1 MFFGRGLRA
10 FVYLSVLA
18 LLTSCGDDGSATRP
32 SSLPSEV
39 ADMSELEDYKCDMS
53 LIGEIV
59 YVKNKRKNYEC
70 DGDKWFESYNQS
82 KSSSSVKMSSSSN
95 KKSSSS
101 SMRSGGET
109 YSSSSVKYSDSSV
122 KFSSSSSKNSS
133 SSVVSYSSTSSS
145 SRQLSWSSSWEPTVL
160 PPGKYDC
167 SVYDCVSTAYLNPN
181 VEYGEFL
188 DERDNK
194 VYRTV
199 KIGELVWMAQNLN
212 YYIDSESIFY
222 ENMCYNNDTLMCA
235 RYGRLYNQRS
245 SEIACPEGWHL
256 PTSEEIK
263 YLEDFVGNDA
273 AKLRS
278 INGWREKKE
287 NYDSFGFSA
296 IPAGAYKRYVSGSD
310 VDWIFYFEGYRSYF
324 WLYTLDTK
332 FGYSGAYIE
341 AYGMFQDNMS
351 YRNDMYSVRCI
362 QGQSP
367 LTSPCGMKTCEYGS
381 FTDERDGRTYKT
393 VTIGEQIWMAE
404 NLNYAYLQP
413 TKDLDS
419 SSFCFNDSLEYCEKY
434 GRLYLWSAAMDS
446 AGLFGTNGKG
456 CGAYV
461 DCSEKPPV
469 RGVCPENW
477 HLPSNSEWE
486 ILFKAT
492 GRKSYTGAALKSVFG
507 WDDQGNGADAYG
519 FSALPVGDR
528 AYDGE
533 YYGNGSITK
542 FWSSSEFHRTY
553 ANYVYLSNSSNE
565 ASISEYFKESAHSVR
580 CLHD

>member
-1 MFFGRGLRA
+1 MFLGRGLRA
-10 FVYLSVLA
+10 FVYLSVFA
-18 LLTSCGDDGSATRP
+18 LLTSCGDDGSTTRP

-39 ADMSELEDYKCDMS
+39 ADMDELEDYKCNLS

-59 YVKNKRKNYEC
+59 YVNEKRKNYEC
-70 DGDKWFESYNQS
+70 DGDHWFESYNQS

-95 KKSSSS
+95 KKSPSS

-122 KFSSSSSKNSS
+122 KSSSSNSKNSS
-133 SSVVSYSSTSSS
+133 SSVVSYSSASSS
-145 SRQLSWSSSWEPTVL
+145 SRQLSWSSSWEQTVL

-212 YYIDSESIFY
+212 YYIDGDSIFY
-222 ENMCYNNDTLMCA
+222 QNACYNNDTLMCA
-235 RYGRLYNQRS
+235 RYGRLYNQLS

-263 YLEDFVGNDA
+263 YLEDFIGKDA

-278 INGWREKKE
+278 INGWRKKME

-296 IPAGAYKRYVSGSD
+296 IPAGAYIRYASGQN
-310 VDWIFYFEGYRSYF
+310 VDWIFYYEGYRSCF
-324 WLYTLDTK
+324 WLYTLNSNK
-332 FGYSGAYIE
+332 YGYSAYIE
-341 AYGMFQDNMS
+341 TYGMFEDHMCN
-351 YRNDMYSVRCI
+351 RNEMYSVRCI

-393 VTIGEQIWMAE
+393 VTIGEQTWMAE

-419 SSFCFNDSLEYCEKY
+419 SSFCYNDSLEYCEKY

-446 AGLFGTNGKG
+446 AAVFSTNGKG
-456 CGAYV
+456 CGYNV
-461 DCSEKPPV
+461 NCVEKTPV

-486 ILFKAT
+486 TLFNTMGSKNYAGT
-492 GRKSYTGAALKSVFG
+492 ALKSVFG
-507 WDDQGNGADAYG
+507 WEDQLNGADAYG
-519 FSALPVGDR
+519 FSALPAGARDR
-528 AYDGE
+528 EGIYF
-533 YYGNGSITK
+533 GNGNVTY
-542 FWSSSEFHRTY
+542 FWSSEEYHSTY
-553 ANYVYLSNSSNE
+553 ANYMILNARTIY
-565 ASISEYFKESAHSVR
+565 ASISEYGKDVARSIR
-580 CLHD
+580 CLKD